1 MKEKMKAEV
10 FTAEHHPTLASWWE
24 AHGWPV
30 IPMSSLPARGLL
42 VGEENPVVAGF
53 LYITDSDIG
62 IMEWIVSD
70 PKSSIFERSK
80 SLDYLIEELCTLGK
94 TLGCR
99 LLLTFLK
106 HDGLM
111 KRVEKLGFVQTDKAM
126 THFGRE
132 L

>member
-1 MKEKMKAEV
+1 MRAET
-10 FTAEHHPTLASWWE
+10 FTAEHHPLLASWWE
-24 AHGWPV
+24 GHGWPV
-30 IPMSSLPARGLL
+30 IPMSTLPTRGLL
-42 VGEENPVVAGF
+42 VGETQPAVAGF
-53 LYITDSDIG
+53 LYITDSDVG

-80 SLDYLIEELCTLGK
+80 ALDVLIEELCSLAK
-94 TLGCR
+94 ESGCR

-106 HDGLM
+106 HKGLM
-111 KRVEKLGFVQTDKAM
+111 KRVEKIGFIQTDAEM